1 MMLSKLLPRRDLV
14 RAYQQTFATGPA
26 AEMVLGDL
34 AVFCGAQS
42 SSVRINGQK
51 TVDPFAMA
59 VAEGRREVLLRITA
73 MLRMDESKLWQ
84 LAQRERQMKGQD
96 HG

>member
-1 MMLSKLLPRRDLV
+1 MLSRLLPRRDLV
-14 RAYQQTFATGPA
+14 KAYQRVFAEGAA

-34 AVFCGAQS
+34 AVFCGAQA

-51 TVDPFAMA
+51 AVDPFAMA